1 MTELN
6 KLVRDKVPS
15 LVTKDGGSYSL
26 KLLSPL
32 EHQHEITKKLYEELD
47 EYHKAGS
54 KEAAVEELVDMVELI
69 YSALKLHDVPIE
81 EFEQIRK
88 EKKKLKGSFEKGI
101 FLHNI
106 SP

>member
-32 EHQHEITKKLYEELD
+32 EHQHEITKKLYEELN
-47 EYHKAGS
+47 EYHEASS
-54 KEAAVEELVDMVELI
+54 KEGAVEELVDMVELI
-69 YSALKLHDVPIE
+69 YSALKLHDVSIE
-81 EFEQIRK
+81 EFEKIRK
-88 EKKKLKGSFEKGI
+88 EKKKLKGSFEGGI